1 MATTENLFGHFL
13 ENREIIKRVFR
24 ALFPEG
30 WIEVSVL
37 QRGEYDE
44 EKHEFKVKGR
54 YSGYFNLSKRGG
66 ITGFIN
72 KVESILRYEINKGT
86 LRGLYFG
93 MQPRKKNLLNKASG
107 ENNILGIYNIV
118 LDIDYY
124 HSPTNNE
131 RLERFGLTDKMKF
144 ELSDLAG
151 SAVSAFKKVGIQPVY
166 VLLTGRGIQ
175 IAFRLEKPIKENVST
190 EVLRAIAYKLE
201 RILREDMEFSRKF
214 SHVALDY
221 NAIKLSQI
229 VRFPLTPNGATKRL
243 IQTEF
248 FFVAEHPEKAVL
260 PEEFVSEALTAMKQT
275 QTNTNAQGSGAE
287 VMVNSK
293 PVKLSEF
300 KVRLSEEH
308 KRKIAEIFAELY
320 EKGTHNDLA
329 LALAGFLAWRRVN
342 IQDALETVDLFL
354 KITRDSE
361 NSGIIEKELEGIL
374 LRAGRRAVEKV
385 YYTYRRMVSG
395 EKISWKTLLEGVL
408 RTKVVKEAS
417 SPKEIDDLVSKRLT
431 QVTMSL
437 NRALPIKRIKHKNN
451 NSPTFSTYE
460 NLTDSEMEIFE
471 TFSKFIDI
479 LAGYSKRP
487 NKGMLNKIAS
497 FEFGLFDRVQENLV
511 RTIIYVKQTVNGTSR
526 KYSLELL
533 DKDLNVHEVTFN
545 NLSTPFQVLSAI
557 ENIRREYLI
566 PPESWIR
573 DKIAKALK
581 LKNEEYATIVASEV
595 YGKTVNLFYEI
606 LKIKLTREL
615 ENFKHDIRDSWEFV
629 RIQTE
634 EELAEELLFSI
645 LSDAH
650 TLIVKSDEVYYPDW
664 IYLTNKGELLIPA
677 SIVKENLSLNH
688 VSGKTFVS
696 VLRKRKLFIN
706 NTPRK
711 YRTTRKVK
719 MIEEMLKDFA
729 GDVNISSS
737 AAAQE
742 TFYRLNANAVF
753 EFISETFNEDLHKKV
768 ISLDEA
774 LSTVKLFEITE
785 KLKENVEQ
793 QLNSK
798 DSKEEEEVSPVLEIH
813 VGGDSQ

>member
-1 MATTENLFGHFL
+1 MSTAGDFFGHFL
-13 ENREIIKRVFR
+13 ENRETIKRVFR

-30 WIEVSVL
+30 WVEISVL

-54 YSGYFNLSKRGG
+54 YSRYFNLSKRGA
-66 ITGFIN
+66 ITGFFN
-72 KVESILRYEINKGT
+72 QVVSILRYEMERET

-93 MQPRKKNLLNKASG
+93 MQPRKENLLNKASG

-124 HSPTNNE
+124 HSPSDNE
-131 RLERFGLTDKMKF
+131 KLEKFGLTEKMKF
-144 ELSDLAG
+144 ELSDLAS
-151 SAVSAFKKVGIQPVY
+151 SAVSAFENVGIQPVY
-166 VLLTGRGIQ
+166 VLITGRGIQ

-190 EVLRAIAYKLE
+190 EVLRVIAYKLE
-201 RILREDMEFSRKF
+201 RILQEDKEFNRKF
-214 SHVALDY
+214 SQVSLDY
-221 NAIKLSQI
+221 NAIKLAQI
-229 VRFPLTPNGATKRL
+229 VRFPLTPNGTTKRF
-243 IQTEF
+243 IPTEF

-260 PEEFVSEALTAMKQT
+260 PEKFVSEALKAMKQS
-275 QTNTNAQGSGAE
+275 QASANSQSSR
-287 VMVNSK
+287 VLVKSK
-293 PVKLSEF
+293 PMKLSEF
-300 KVRLSEEH
+300 KVHLSEEH

-374 LRAGRRAVEKV
+374 LRGGRRAVEKV
-385 YYTYRRMVSG
+385 YYTYRRIVSG

-408 RTKVVKEAS
+408 RTKVMKEAS
-417 SPKEIDDLVSKRLT
+417 SSEEIDDLASKKLT
-431 QVTMSL
+431 QIIMRL
-437 NRALPIKRIKHKNN
+437 NRAFPIKRSKSSKISN
-451 NSPTFSTYE
+451 PPVFTTYE
-460 NLTDSEMEIFE
+460 DLADSEREVFE

-479 LAGYSKRP
+479 LANALKERD
-487 NKGMLNKIAS
+487 KKEMAREIAS
-497 FEFGLFDRVQENLV
+497 FEFNLFEKVQENLV
-511 RTIIYVKQTVNGTSR
+511 RAIIYIKQTVNGTSR
-526 KYSLELL
+526 KYSLEVL
-533 DKDLNVHEVTFN
+533 DKNLNVHEVTFN
-545 NLSTPFQVLSAI
+545 SLNDPLKVLNVI
-557 ENIRREYLI
+557 ENVRREYLI

-573 DKIAKALK
+573 DKIAKALDFE
-581 LKNEEYATIVASEV
+581 NTEYAMIVDPDSYREAV
-595 YGKTVNLFYEI
+595 GLFYSI
-606 LKIKLTREL
+606 LGIKLNREL
-615 ENFKHDIRDSWEFV
+615 ENFKHNLRNSWEFV
-629 RIQTE
+629 RIQTD
-634 EELAEELLFSI
+634 EELVEEMLFSI
-645 LSDAH
+645 LSDAR
-650 TLIVKSDEVYYPDW
+650 TLIVESDEVYYPDW
-664 IYLTNKGELLIPA
+664 IYLTSKGELLIPT
-677 SIVKENLSLNH
+677 SIIKEHLSLNR

-696 VLRKRKLFIN
+696 VLRKRKLFVN
-706 NTPRK
+706 NSPRK

-729 GDVNISSS
+729 GDVNIGSS

-774 LSTVKLFEITE
+774 LNTLKLFEITE
-785 KLKENVEQ
+785 KLKEAVEQ
-793 QLNSK
+793 QLTSE
-798 DSKEEEEVSPVLEIH
+798 DEEEVPSVLEIQ